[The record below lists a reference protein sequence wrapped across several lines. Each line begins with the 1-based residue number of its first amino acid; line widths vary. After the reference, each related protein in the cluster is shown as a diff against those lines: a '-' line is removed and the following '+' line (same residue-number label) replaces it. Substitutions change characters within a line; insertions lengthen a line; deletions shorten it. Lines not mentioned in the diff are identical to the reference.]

1 MTQGTTNMLRDIQIM
16 QDGTIYWSEVSLEA
30 LSDSVMALHRR
41 CVTLGDDLSAVPEQ
55 IRDLAMH
62 NWTVP

>member
-30 LSDSVMALHRR
+30 LSDSVMSLHRR
-41 CVTLGDDLSAVPEQ
+41 CATPGDDLSAVPEQ
-55 IRDLAMH
+55 IRDFAMQH
-62 NWTVP
+62 WTTP